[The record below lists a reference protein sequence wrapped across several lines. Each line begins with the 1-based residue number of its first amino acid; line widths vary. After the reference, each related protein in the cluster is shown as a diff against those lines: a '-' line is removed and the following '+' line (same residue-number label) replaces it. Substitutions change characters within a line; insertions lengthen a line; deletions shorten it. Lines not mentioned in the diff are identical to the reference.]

1 MKKFLV
7 FALVFALLVMPMVLA
22 DFQKTITGGTYCD
35 ISNPC
40 SGGQT
45 CSGGQCVPEFTTLG
59 AGIAIIGAGI
69 AYSLIRKKK

>member
-1 MKKFLV
+1 MKRFLV
-7 FALVFALLVMPMVLA
+7 LAIVLALAAMPMVFA
-22 DFQKTITGGTYCD
+22 EPIGSVQGDYCD
-35 ISNPC
+35 INNPC

-45 CSGGQCVPEFTTLG
+45 CQGGQCVPEFTTIG